1 MVTAK
6 IQQTEDGAF
15 YFVSYVSPNGKTLA
29 HSECLKSKKNA
40 FKNIRAMM
48 GDIEWVNI
56 KDLTA

>member
-1 MVTAK
+1 MITAK
-6 IQQTEDGAF
+6 IQQTEDGDF
-15 YFVSYVSPNGKTLA
+15 FVSYVSPNGKTLA

-48 GDIEWVNI
+48 GDTQWVNI

>member
-6 IQQTEDGAF
+6 IQQTEDGEF
-15 YFVSYVSPNGKTLA
+15 FVSYVSPNGKTIA

-56 KDLTA
+56 KDLTI

>member
-6 IQQTEDGAF
+6 IQQTEDGDF
-15 YFVSYVSPNGKTLA
+15 FVSYVSPNGKTLA

-56 KDLTA
+56 KDLTI

>member
-6 IQQTEDGAF
+6 IQQTEDGE

-56 KDLTA
+56 KDLTI

>member
-6 IQQTEDGAF
+6 IQQTEDGEF
-15 YFVSYVSPNGKTLA
+15 FVSYVSPNGKTLA

-56 KDLTA
+56 KDLTI

>member
-6 IQQTEDGAF
+6 IQQTEDGE
-15 YFVSYVSPNGKTLA
+15 YFVSYVSPNGKTIA

-48 GDIEWVNI
+48 GDTEWVNI
-56 KDLTA
+56 KDLTI

>member
-6 IQQTEDGAF
+6 IQQTEDGE
-15 YFVSYVSPNGKTLA
+15 YFVSYVSPNGKTIA

-56 KDLTA
+56 KDLTI

>member
-48 GDIEWVNI
+48 GDLQWVNI
-56 KDLTA
+56 KDLTL